1 MDAQTFTLRPRL
13 IFFAFCFL
21 SLFVVSI
28 LPHTHSVTATPI
40 PKGSGIDHNIEAI
53 LPALS
58 QFTIQPG
65 EEWSFNEA
73 VGHPDRY
80 QLVTVYGV
88 YGGGWCD
95 VASRYA
101 ELARKLGLERTFVIH
116 STPLLRV
123 ERQDN
128 VSIWNETGMR
138 GQLQDLLLRNTSD
151 TAITFSLLSTVGE
164 YQLIASSSHPF
175 FLQGSRFTMR

>member
-1 MDAQTFTLRPRL
+1 MDVPTFTLRPRL
-13 IFFAFCFL
+13 IFFALIFL

-28 LPHTHSVTATPI
+28 LPRTHIIEATPI
-40 PKGSGIDHNIEAI
+40 PKGSGIDPNIDVV
-53 LPALS
+53 LPVLS

-73 VGHPDRY
+73 VGNPDQY

-95 VASRYA
+95 LASRYA
-101 ELARKLGLERTFVIH
+101 ELARRLGLERTFVVH

-128 VSIWNETGMR
+128 VSIWNETGKR
-138 GQLQDLLLRNTSD
+138 GQTQDLLLRNTSD
-151 TAITFSLLSTVGE
+151 TAISFSLTSTAGE
-164 YQLIASSSHPF
+164 YRLTAFYSYPF